1 MPMMTAL
8 TADRSPDN
16 AARQVLKELR
26 DTFPVF
32 RDCLPLAIGID
43 KQLLVRLPSLDRK
56 ALRVALR
63 LHTNSLRYLKGMEKA
78 TNRVDLDGQPAD
90 EILAAH
96 RSHASAVVKERLQ
109 RQAQQRKAQR
119 EAEMIA
125 HQRTQKLDQLVE
137 KFGRNR

>member
-16 AARQVLKELR
+16 AARQVLKELQ

-63 LHTNSLRYLKGMEKA
+63 LHTNSLRYLKGLEKA